1 MKLFRIFKKKP
12 RLLGHGQAGDGPIPT
27 ATSVDVPAS
36 DVPATSDIPAVSSTP
51 DTSSAGG
58 VPAAG
63 DVPTASDVPAAN
75 STPDT
80 SSHPIGA
87 EILVQGVD
95 PITAE

>member
-1 MKLFRIFKKKP
+1 MASFNGLSAALRLLFTLMFRIFKKKP
-12 RLLGHGQAGDGPIPT
+12 RRLGHGEVSDRPIPT
-27 ATSVDVPAS
+27 ASGVSTAS
-36 DVPATSDIPAVSSTP
+36 T
-51 DTSSAGG
+51 
-58 VPAAG
+58 AG
-63 DVPTASDVPAAN
+63 DVPTAS

>member
-12 RLLGHGQAGDGPIPT
+12 RLLGHGQAVDGPIPT
-27 ATSVDVPAS
+27 ASDVSTAVDSDVPAS
-36 DVPATSDIPAVSSTP
+36 DVPDIPAASSTP

-58 VPAAG
+58 
-63 DVPTASDVPAAN
+63 VPAAN

-87 EILVQGVD
+87 EILVHGVG

>member
-1 MKLFRIFKKKP
+1 MELFRIFEKKTR
-12 RLLGHGQAGDGPIPT
+12 RLVQREINDGPIPT
-27 ATSVDVPAS
+27 ASDVSTAGGVPA
-36 DVPATSDIPAVSSTP
+36 ASSTP

-80 SSHPIGA
+80 SSHPIGP

>member
-1 MKLFRIFKKKP
+1 MELFRIFEKKT
-12 RLLGHGQAGDGPIPT
+12 RLLGHGEINDGPIPT
-27 ATSVDVPAS
+27 AS
-36 DVPATSDIPAVSSTP
+36 DVST
-51 DTSSAGG
+51 AGG
-58 VPAAG
+58 VPAAR
-63 DVPTASDVPAAN
+63 DVPAAS

>member
-1 MKLFRIFKKKP
+1 MVLRIVVRFSSTTIVTLMKMSRVLKKKP
-12 RLLGHGQAGDGPIPT
+12 LRHGQA
-27 ATSVDVPAS
+27 SVAS
-36 DVPATSDIPAVSSTP
+36 DVPATS
-51 DTSSAGG
+51 
-58 VPAAG
+58 
-63 DVPTASDVPAAN
+63 